1 MDKIEHLKRIRAKCV
16 ELLEIA
22 EKRTP
27 GQWQFDDRC
36 ITDNKGIIARTST
49 GNAHEDAP
57 NAAFIASCAGAAEA
71 GWKAT
76 AAAVDDIIRR
86 GHEQSQLASQY
97 IAAWPEE
104 LL

>member
-27 GQWQFDDRC
+27 GEWNDEDGLVFCADDCIADLVDDR
-36 ITDNKGIIARTST
+36 TSA
-49 GNAHEDAP
+49 NAT
-57 NAAFIASCAGAAEA
+57 FIAACAGRAEA